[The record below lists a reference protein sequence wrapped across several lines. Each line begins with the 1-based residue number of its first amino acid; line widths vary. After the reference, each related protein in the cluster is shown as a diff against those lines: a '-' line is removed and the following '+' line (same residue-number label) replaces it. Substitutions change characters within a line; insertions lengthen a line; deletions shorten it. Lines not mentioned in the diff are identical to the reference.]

1 LLSVSYPNAFTPNGD
16 GRNDRFRIVTYG
28 NQLRYEL
35 SIYNNWGQRVY
46 YGLDAQ
52 EGWDGM
58 FRGKPCEAGTYFYYL
73 NATCF
78 TGKQETHKGDLVLV
92 R

>member
-1 LLSVSYPNAFTPNGD
+1 
-16 GRNDRFRIVTYG
+16 VTYG
-28 NQLRYEL
+28 NHLQYEL

-46 YGLDAQ
+46 YGLDAKD
-52 EGWDGM
+52 GWDGK
-58 FRGKPCEAGTYFYYL
+58 FNGKPCDIGTYFYYL

-78 TGKQETHKGDLVLV
+78 TGYKETYKGTVMLM